1 MLGIADRLVFGP
13 DAVMIG
19 DQGAAT
25 SDPDPAQICGDL
37 DAPADRDRMHRVVVA
52 VEAHVMIARQ
62 PCRGSPPDAG
72 PDRRQCQHRCGIGL
86 DAICR
91 STSQHSVLAVIGPHQ
106 PGLQLGIEIRRRGKD
121 PTRQERPLQV
131 VVETF
136 DQPLGFGITGLQIH
150 TLAARVPRKAWHA
163 AVSSGWRATTARP
176 RPRRPTP
183 TPLERRPTSK
193 DAATTRHTSLR
204 RCVSGSTAPRP
215 TANTHTPWS
224 AQVTPWRCGPGR
236 TPPAQRHRGTR
247 SRTARSHR
255 PHMSR
260 DAGSGGRYSGRN
272 SRTRPLSV
280 RIEYHQPIRSAITVA
295 GIRG

>member
-1 MLGIADRLVFGP
+1 
-13 DAVMIG
+13 MIG

-25 SDPDPAQICGDL
+25 PDPDPAQICGDL

-136 DQPLGFGITGLQIH
+136 DQPLGFGITGFTDPHFGGQG
-150 TLAARVPRKAWHA
+150 AAEGMACRSQFRL
-163 AVSSGWRATTARP
+163 ARP
-176 RPRRPTP
+176 PPPDRALAVP
-183 TPLERRPTSK
+183 
-193 DAATTRHTSLR
+193 HQ
-204 RCVSGSTAPRP
+204 
-215 TANTHTPWS
+215 HPWN
-224 AQVTPWRCGPGR
+224 G
-236 TPPAQRHRGTR
+236 AQRRKMLPPPGIQVFGGACRDQQRRGPPRIPTHHGQHR
-247 SRTARSHR
+247 
-255 PHMSR
+255 
-260 DAGSGGRYSGRN
+260 
-272 SRTRPLSV
+272 
-280 RIEYHQPIRSAITVA
+280 
-295 GIRG
+295 